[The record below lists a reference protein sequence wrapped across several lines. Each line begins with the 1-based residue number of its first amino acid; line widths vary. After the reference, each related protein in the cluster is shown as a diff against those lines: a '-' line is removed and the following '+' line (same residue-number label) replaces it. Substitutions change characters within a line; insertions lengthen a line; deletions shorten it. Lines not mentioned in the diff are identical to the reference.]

1 MKKIAL
7 ILLIC
12 MYALTSFGIGIQQ
25 FYCCGKLKSTSISF
39 LQEVKEKCSNGNEK
53 NGCCQT
59 QFTSLKVKDTHIPA
73 GAISNS
79 VNIFPDIV
87 LFNSSF
93 DAVELLTHQTI
104 VNNPGHSPPLLKATP
119 LYILNCNFR
128 I

>member
-7 ILLIC
+7 ILLIS
-12 MYALTSFGIGIQQ
+12 MYALSSFGIGIEQ
-25 FYCCGKLKSTSISF
+25 FYCCGTLKSTSISF
-39 LQEVKEKCSNGNEK
+39 LREVKEKCSKGDEK

-73 GAISNS
+73 GAISSS

-87 LFNSSF
+87 LFNSPF
-93 DAVELLTHQTI
+93 DGVELLTHQTI
-104 VNNPGHSPPLLKATP
+104 VNNPGHAPPLLKDTP
-119 LYILNCNFR
+119 LYILNCNFL